1 MRYGFGKTSGRLLAA
16 LLLGTAC
23 QSAEELAAPLP
34 GAVLTTVDNG
44 PALASARTFA
54 LPDTVIDLPSN
65 SATIGHESAAAI
77 VTRVR
82 AHLVRLGWTDIGR
95 SIIAKP
101 DVIVLIAAS
110 ERLQTGWAYAD
121 WYGAWGYL
129 PYWGPAVGS
138 TSAWGIP
145 GGAIPFSFAA
155 GTVLVTML
163 DLRNQ
168 RSNVDDIALLWAAA
182 VDGVITGPTSTL
194 DRALLGIDQAF
205 VQSPY
210 MRREPQS

>member
-23 QSAEELAAPLP
+23 QSAEELATPLP

-210 MRREPQS
+210 MRRVP

>member
-1 MRYGFGKTSGRLLAA
+1 MRYGFGKASGCLLAA
-16 LLLGTAC
+16 VILGTAC
-23 QSAEELAAPLP
+23 QSADELSTQLP
-34 GAVLTTVDNG
+34 GAVLTTVDQG

-82 AHLVRLGWTDIGR
+82 SHLLRLGWTDIGR

-138 TSAWGIP
+138 TSAWGVP

-168 RSNVDDIALLWAAA
+168 RSNVDDIALLWGAA

-210 MRREPQS
+210 LRRVP

>member
-23 QSAEELAAPLP
+23 QSADELSTQLP

-44 PALASARTFA
+44 PALAAARTFA
-54 LPDTVIDLPSN
+54 LPDTVIDLPAN
-65 SATIGHESAAAI
+65 SANIGHESAAAI

-82 AHLVRLGWTDIGR
+82 ASWTDIGR

-101 DVIVLIAAS
+101 DVVVLIAAS
-110 ERLQTGWAYAD
+110 ERLQTGWAYVD

-138 TSAWGIP
+138 TSAWGVP

-168 RSNVDDIALLWAAA
+168 RSNVDDIPLLWAAA

-210 MRREPQS
+210 LRREP

>member
-1 MRYGFGKTSGRLLAA
+1 MRYGFGKTSGHLLAA

-23 QSAEELAAPLP
+23 QSADELSTQLP
-34 GAVLTTVDNG
+34 GAVLTTVYNG
-44 PALASARTFA
+44 PALAAARTFA
-54 LPDTVIDLPSN
+54 LPDTVIDLPAN

-82 AHLVRLGWTDIGR
+82 SHLLRLGWTDIGR

-138 TSAWGIP
+138 TSAWGVP

-168 RSNVDDIALLWAAA
+168 RSNVDDIPLLWAAA

-210 MRREPQS
+210 LRREP

>member
-1 MRYGFGKTSGRLLAA
+1 MRYGFGKTSGRLLATV
-16 LLLGTAC
+16 LLGTAC
-23 QSAEELAAPLP
+23 QSADVLSTELP
-34 GAVLTTVDNG
+34 GAVLTTVQDG
-44 PALASARTFA
+44 PALAAARTFA
-54 LPDTVIDLPSN
+54 LPDTVIDLPAN
-65 SATIGHESAAAI
+65 SASIGHESAAAI
-77 VTRVR
+77 VGRVR
-82 AHLVRLGWTDIGR
+82 AHLLRLGWVDVGK
-95 SIIAKP
+95 SSAAQP
-101 DVIVLIAAS
+101 DVVVLIAAS
-110 ERLQTGWAYAD
+110 ERLQTGWAYVD

-129 PYWGPAVGS
+129 PYWGPTVGP

-168 RSNVDDIALLWAAA
+168 RGSVDDIPLLWAAA

-210 MRREPQS
+210 MRRVP